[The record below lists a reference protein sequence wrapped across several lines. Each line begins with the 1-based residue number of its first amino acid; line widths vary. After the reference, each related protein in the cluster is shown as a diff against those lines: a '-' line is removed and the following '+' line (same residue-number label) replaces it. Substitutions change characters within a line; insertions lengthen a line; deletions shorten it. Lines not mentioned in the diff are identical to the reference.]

1 MKANWPSHPQ
11 IIPFIIVLGLHDK
24 RITNYNMSYYLGE
37 ISAICLANQSP
48 KQNTQAGHLGPKRCF
63 CLLDGFRPQAPT
75 NRRLD
80 PAAARF
86 CKTLWPL
93 PSIFTPPIFLFILFI
108 QVQHQIQIGLRRQG
122 FSHLVPGFMVCAIE
136 PFVFLDQLVIF
147 GG

>member
-1 MKANWPSHPQ
+1 MKANWASHQQ
-11 IIPFIIVLGLHDK
+11 IIPFLFVLGFQDR
-24 RITNYNMSYYLGE
+24 RITNFNMSFFLGG
-37 ISAICLANQSP
+37 ISAIYPANQCP

-93 PSIFTPPIFLFILFI
+93 PSIFTPLIFLFILFI
-108 QVQHQIQIGLRRQG
+108 QVQHQIQIGLHRQG
-122 FSHLVPGFMVCAIE
+122 FPHLVPGFMVCAIE

-147 GG
+147 SG